1 MQKVLV
7 TGGCGYIGS
16 HAVVELL
23 EQGYEVVIADNFL
36 NSDPSVLYGIEA
48 IAKRYVSHIDVDL
61 CDLTATRRIFEAHPD
76 LSDIVHFA
84 ALKHVNESVRKPL
97 LYYQNNLTS
106 LLNVLRCMAD
116 YGINRLVF
124 SSSCSV
130 YGQARELPVTEE
142 TPLEAPQSPYAR
154 TKRMGEEIIRDFCTA
169 HPQSRAVLLRYFN
182 PAGAHPSALIGESSR
197 NEASNLAPVITE
209 TAIGRRAQMRV
220 HGADYPTRDGSCVRD
235 FIHVVDLAAAHV
247 KSLQYL
253 QKNENQENCE
263 VFNLGIGQGVTV
275 LEAIRAFEEATG
287 RRLNFEIGPRR
298 AGDVAAIYCNYAKA
312 AERLGWQPRYDMR
325 DIMRTAWAWEQV
337 RSGEMAAV

>member
-16 HAVVELL
+16 HTVVELL
-23 EQGYEVVIADNFL
+23 AHGFEVVIADNFA
-36 NSDPSVLYGIEA
+36 NSDASVLYGIEA
-48 IAKRYVSHIDVDL
+48 ITQRYVSHYPADL
-61 CDLTATRRIFEAHPD
+61 CDLAATRRVFEAHPD
-76 LSDIVHFA
+76 LSGIVHFA

-97 LYYQNNLTS
+97 WYYQNNLGS

-116 YGINRLVF
+116 YGIHRLIF

-130 YGQARELPVTEE
+130 YGQASELPVTET
-142 TPLEAPQSPYAR
+142 TPLEAAQSPYAR
-154 TKRMGEEIIRDFCTA
+154 TKRMGEEIVRDFCAA
-169 HPQSRAVLLRYFN
+169 HPEARAILLRYFN
-182 PAGAHPSALIGESSR
+182 PAGAHPSALIGENSR

-209 TAIGRRAQMRV
+209 TAIGRRPKMRV

-235 FIHVVDLAAAHV
+235 FIHVVDLADAHV
-247 KSLQYL
+247 KALQYL
-253 QKNENQENCE
+253 HKKENDEACE

-287 RRLNFEIGPRR
+287 QRLHYEIGPRR
-298 AGDVAAIYCNYAKA
+298 EGDVGAIYCDYAKA
-312 AERLGWQPRYDMR
+312 AARLGWAPRYDMR

-337 RSGEMAAV
+337 RSGEVTTV